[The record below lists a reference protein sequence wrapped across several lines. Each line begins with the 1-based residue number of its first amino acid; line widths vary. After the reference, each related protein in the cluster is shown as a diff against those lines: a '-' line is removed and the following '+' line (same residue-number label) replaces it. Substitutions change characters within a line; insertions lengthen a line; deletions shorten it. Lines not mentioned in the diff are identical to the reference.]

1 MRAASMILVM
11 TLLSM
16 GMLCNLVRSS
26 VDGVYDV
33 MRTAIFTGK
42 VMPAQYIKHN
52 VTVEKPC
59 QCRHLCY
66 VVINC
71 TSTTWLRMAESNASR
86 CLISETYFG
95 HLELQEPGQGI
106 SSATTFYWFKS
117 DFTRGKYG
125 FYKVHCTELQNF
137 SVALN
142 TCKAEGGQLATLETT
157 PKRDEVTALLI
168 QGDGARYWIG
178 LYREGPTA
186 NPVWMNV
193 NGNMSVTS
201 GTITAK
207 GSENCYSLVKWGSW
221 IVEDHICNSGLC
233 LVCERNFY

>member
-1 MRAASMILVM
+1 MRAVSMILV

-16 GMLCNLVRSS
+16 GMLYNLVTSS
-26 VDGVYDV
+26 VNGIYDV
-33 MRTAIFTGK
+33 MRTTIFTGK

-59 QCRHLCY
+59 QCRNFCQ

-86 CLISETYFG
+86 CLISVTYFG
-95 HLELQEPGQGI
+95 HLELQEPSPGI
-106 SSATTFYWFKS
+106 SSATTFYWFKP
-117 DFTRGKYG
+117 DYTRGQYG
-125 FYKVHCTELQNF
+125 FYKMHCPLVGNF
-137 SVALN
+137 SKALN
-142 TCKAEGGQLATLETT
+142 ICKAEGGQLATLETT
-157 PKRDEVTALLI
+157 PKRDDVMVVLRY
-168 QGDGARYWIG
+168 QGNGARYWIG

-201 GTITAK
+201 GTIT
-207 GSENCYSLVKWGSW
+207 GSGSGNCYSLYKSGPW
-221 IVEDHICNSGLC
+221 IVENHICNGQLC
-233 LVCERNFY
+233 FVCERNFY